1 MCQWPRWNS
10 VSILVDLRGY
20 SSSAGCTA
28 RRRGLRGDADRA
40 RCDESDSFELSFGIE
55 VLAAVGQVV
64 LGIAPQRE
72 NGQEHVRVL
81 GGKRVAGELGLA
93 EMIALSASEAIQSS
107 GDGVTRRTNLGVP
120 AG

>member
-1 MCQWPRWNS
+1 SLPGDQGWGKGDHRE
-10 VSILVDLRGY
+10 VDH
-20 SSSAGCTA
+20 
-28 RRRGLRGDADRA
+28 
-40 RCDESDSFELSFGIE
+40 EK
-55 VLAAVGQVV
+55 
-64 LGIAPQRE
+64 PQRE